1 MNCCFLEFFS
11 VENALPVDLP
21 DTFEND
27 VFQHQ
32 AQMSEEDT
40 LYPKLINSV
49 PIKQRPAVSAM
60 LQQRQAQRVRS
71 KSMIHQRPMIEPKG
85 IISMKTTSHKSTLNE
100 SS

>member
-1 MNCCFLEFFS
+1 MFLELFPA
-11 VENALPVDLP
+11 ENTLPTDWP
-21 DTFEND
+21 DTYDND

-71 KSMIHQRPMIEPKG
+71 KSMIHQHPMIEPKG
-85 IISMKTTSHKSTLNE
+85 IISMNTTSYKST
-100 SS
+100 